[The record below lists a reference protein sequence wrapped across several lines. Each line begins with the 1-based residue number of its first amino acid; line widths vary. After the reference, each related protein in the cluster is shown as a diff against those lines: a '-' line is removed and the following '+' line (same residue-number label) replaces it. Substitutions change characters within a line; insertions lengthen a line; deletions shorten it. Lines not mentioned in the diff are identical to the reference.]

1 MTHLNGRHCLSCT
14 ELFVELEVTGEMT
27 FSGWGKQQVQDV
39 VKAMG
44 RGTKVNVHLFS
55 TTLFYTH
62 KAVYIIK
69 RNSWNCKKT
78 HTHTIFSTCA
88 YMYTEIG
95 GKHKWQYLAVWTMLP
110 SPTTVFTIQCFGVYM
125 MCWFKTCSDSI
136 VPVCFVE
143 YCDHVWHLFSITED
157 LFSISQK
164 RNKNSKIE
172 KSFNSQLSV
181 WFVSL

>member
-69 RNSWNCKKT
+69 RNSWNCKK
-78 HTHTIFSTCA
+78 HTHTQSSAHVHTCILRLVVNTNDGLTVLSCMNNATQSNNCIHYSVFWCLYDVLIQDLQWQHSSSVFCWVLWPCVALIFNNRRF
-88 YMYTEIG
+88 I
-95 GKHKWQYLAVWTMLP
+95 
-110 SPTTVFTIQCFGVYM
+110 
-125 MCWFKTCSDSI
+125 
-136 VPVCFVE
+136 
-143 YCDHVWHLFSITED
+143 
-157 LFSISQK
+157 
-164 RNKNSKIE
+164 
-172 KSFNSQLSV
+172 
-181 WFVSL
+181 